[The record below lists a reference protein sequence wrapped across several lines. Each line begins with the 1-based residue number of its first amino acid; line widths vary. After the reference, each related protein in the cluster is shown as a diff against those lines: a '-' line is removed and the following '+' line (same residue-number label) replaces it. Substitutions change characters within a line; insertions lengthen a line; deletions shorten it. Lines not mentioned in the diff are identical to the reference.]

1 MGRIFCL
8 MGKSASGKDTIYKG
22 LLKIERL
29 KLKKIVP
36 YTTRP
41 IRANE
46 KDGVQYNFTDEQ
58 TLQRLQQENKV
69 IECRSYDTVHGVWY
83 YFTVDDNQV
92 ALDKYDYLIIGTPE
106 SYVSTREYYGKEVV
120 VPIYIELDDGVRLER
135 ALNRERK
142 QSNPKYEEMC
152 RRFLADA
159 KDFSEENLSNAEIS
173 NRFYNDDLDSCIGK
187 IVQFIEKA

>member
-8 MGKSASGKDTIYKG
+8 MGKSASGKDTIYKE

-159 KDFSEENLSNAEIS
+159 KDFSEKNLSNAEIV

>member
-8 MGKSASGKDTIYKG
+8 MGKSASGKDTIYKE